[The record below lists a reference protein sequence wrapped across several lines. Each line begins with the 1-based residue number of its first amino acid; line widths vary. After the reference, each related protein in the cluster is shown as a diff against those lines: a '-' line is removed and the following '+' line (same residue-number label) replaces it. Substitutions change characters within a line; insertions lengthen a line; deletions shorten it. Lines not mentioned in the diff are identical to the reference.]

1 MIKGSVLHFTDE
13 MKSSVSSNV
22 WDVLSSGRLVRDV
35 QVERFEESLKT
46 KFGFSDVAL
55 VNSNTTAFDLLFSL
69 LGASGKRVG
78 FLGNAFPSPIF
89 SAVRNNASIR
99 FLDIHPESLEVELA
113 DVQNLDFLV
122 ITSIGGMV
130 PPNVGDIVESCKSH
144 TVTLI
149 EDAAHSIGAFRGD
162 YRAGNWADASVFS
175 LSATKRLTCGEGGAI
190 VSSDV
195 GLLDE
200 IRCLARYGKATD
212 FGDADCRI
220 AGHSLRFNEIDAAVG
235 NAMLPFFDAR
245 TDIRKRVADV
255 YISELSS
262 CNRLHLYDYAGSN
275 WYKFPV
281 FFGEDLFD
289 YDDFSARLEAK
300 GVQLS
305 ARIYEIPAY
314 RQLPL
319 QGICDPKRHH
329 VAGAHEFC
337 SRHACLPMHEQ
348 LTAEDAS
355 LVSKIIKEVLG

>member
-1 MIKGSVLHFTDE
+1 MIKGSVLHFTNDI
-13 MKSSVSSNV
+13 KSSVASNI

-46 KFGFSDVAL
+46 QFGFPNVAL

-69 LGASGKRVG
+69 LGASGKKVG

-89 SAVRNNASIR
+89 SAVRNNADIR
-99 FLDIHPESLEVELA
+99 FLDIHPESLEVELT
-113 DVQNLDFLV
+113 DVEDLDFLV
-122 ITSIGGMV
+122 ITSIGGIV
-130 PPNVGDIVESCKSH
+130 PPNVKDIVDSCKRH

-162 YRAGNWADASVFS
+162 YRAGNWADISVFS
-175 LSATKRLTCGEGGAI
+175 LSATKRLTCGEGGAV
-190 VSSDV
+190 VSSNTK
-195 GLLDE
+195 LLDE

-235 NAMLPFFDAR
+235 NAMIPFFDAR
-245 TDIRKRVADV
+245 TEIRKRIADV

-281 FFGEDLFD
+281 FFGGESFD
-289 YDDFSARLEAK
+289 YDDFSVRLKAK

-314 RQLPL
+314 QQIPL
-319 QGICDPKRHH
+319 QGICNH
-329 VAGAHEFC
+329 VVGAYEFC
-337 SRHACLPMHEQ
+337 RGHACLPMHEQ
-348 LTAEDAS
+348 LTVEDAS
-355 LVSKIIKEVLG
+355 LVCKIIKEVLD